1 MKFMKHLMEDPLV
14 STKSKLKELGEAATY
29 GDEEL
34 NDLRL
39 ELVEYILDFINNGE

>member
-14 STKSKLKELGEAATY
+14 STKSKLKELGEVATY